1 MSWEPGLRTVP
12 AGWESL
18 ALAVRRT
25 RLCEI
30 DSLNELF
37 SVVDRLVGRGPE
49 IAIDRGSDRR
59 IPDALGHEDAGHV
72 LPGVGVP
79 GRAVA
84 AVPAVGSDRARPV
97 VAPGDD
103 GHAEAPAAV
112 VPEAGE
118 EIGSCLLLRGEVVGR
133 HQLDRGPRED
143 ALASVHAL
151 VQHHPA
157 ESEEVVDRRDE
168 AARARF
174 EYGRPR
180 EAAAARRVEEHGL
193 AGGEIGLVGGREAVE
208 LRLGHAERGVLHAER
223 REDALAEERLQ
234 RLAG

>member
-59 IPDALGHEDAGHV
+59 IPDALGHEDAGDV
-72 LPGVGVP
+72 LPGIGVP

-84 AVPAVGSDRARPV
+84 AVPAVGSDRARQV

-103 GHAEAPAAV
+103 GHSEAPAAV

-118 EIGSCLLLRGEVVGR
+118 EVRRRFLFRGDVVGR
-133 HQLDRGPRED
+133 HQLDRGPRQD
-143 ALASVHAL
+143 ALAPVHAL
-151 VQHHPA
+151 GEHHPA
-157 ESEEVVDRRDE
+157 ESEEIVDRRDE
-168 AARARF
+168 AARARL
-174 EYGRPR
+174 EHGRPR
-180 EAAAARRVEEHGL
+180 ETAAAGLIEEHGL
-193 AGGEIGLVGGREAVE
+193 AR
-208 LRLGHAERGVLHAER
+208 
-223 REDALAEERLQ
+223 
-234 RLAG
+234 